1 MELITRLKFF
11 TLEVI
16 QIEGNKIEFIF
27 KKIKITYR
35 YKIC

>member
-27 KKIKITYR
+27 KKDKNYI
-35 YKIC
+35 